1 MKKAFAALAVVIGIM
16 SAATVSA
23 AGITKE
29 EAQKKA
35 LEAVS
40 LKEDQVVFVPVEED
54 FDDGRQIFEV
64 DFLVPGERKYGF
76 DIDAATGAVVEQDI
90 DLWEADDDMEYADL
104 IKAAGAEAAETVTAA
119 KEAVEGA
126 ITELQ
131 AKMIALKDAGFKA
144 DEVTFTKCR
153 RDQDDGVWQYEIELR
168 LADGTEYDYEIKEA
182 DGTIM
187 DKDID
192 KD

>member
-64 DFLVPGERKYGF
+64 DFLVPGEMKYGF

-90 DLWEADDDMEYADL
+90 DLWEAEDDVEYAAL
-104 IKAAGAEAAETVTAA
+104 ISAAGMQTDSAAVSV
-119 KEAVEGA
+119 EAVDGE
-126 ITELQ
+126 ITDLQ
-131 AKMIALKDAGFKA
+131 ARMIALVDAGLKA
-144 DEVTFTKCR
+144 DEVTYTKCEK
-153 RDQDDGVWQYEIELR
+153 DLDDGIMKYEVQMR
-168 LADGTEYDYEIKEA
+168 TPDGMEYEYDINAA
-182 DGTIM
+182 DGTILE
-187 DKDID
+187 KDID
-192 KD
+192 RD